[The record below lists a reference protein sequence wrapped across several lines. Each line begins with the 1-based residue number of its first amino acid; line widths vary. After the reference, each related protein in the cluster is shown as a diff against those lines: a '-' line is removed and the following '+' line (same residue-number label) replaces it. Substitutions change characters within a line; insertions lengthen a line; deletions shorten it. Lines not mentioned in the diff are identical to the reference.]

1 MSKSMP
7 ELLDPRV
14 AAAHGDRYR
23 GDLPLATLPRL
34 SSLVETG
41 QLADDQGPGGGQAAY
56 RLAFF
61 RDEQGRGLVEG
72 SVRAQLRLRCQRCTE
87 GYDLSVDACFKLAVV
102 AGLDEAEALPDA
114 YEPLLLE
121 EPLIRPRDLVEDE
134 LILAVPAVPRH
145 ADGDCVMP
153 ADGADATDGPDERP
167 NPFASLAV
175 LKQTQSR
182 RDED

>member
-7 ELLDPRV
+7 ELLNPRV
-14 AAAHGDRYR
+14 AAAHGDSYR

-34 SSLVETG
+34 SSLAETG
-41 QLADDQGPGGGQAAY
+41 QLADDQGPGGSQAAY
-56 RLAFF
+56 RLTFF
-61 RDEQGRGLVEG
+61 RDEQGRDLVEG

-87 GYDLSVDACFKLAVV
+87 GYDLPVDACFTLAVV
-102 AGLDEAEALPDA
+102 NGLDEAEALPDA
-114 YEPLLLE
+114 YDPLLLE
-121 EPLIRPRDLVEDE
+121 EALIRPRDLVEDE

-153 ADGADATDGPDERP
+153 AEAAGATDGPDERP

-175 LKQTQSR
+175 LKQTQTR